1 MAPPMRTVIAASLLA
16 LSVLPISLGLSLGL
30 GGCSKD
36 DPKDTPKAAPKTPEK
51 IPEDFV
57 MNDFFQDGK
66 TAKPIVDASVE
77 GGLFAGAGD
86 GGAGAAAAATGGG
99 DEDGPSIDRKFKV
112 TEPGAEPR
120 APRRYAFK
128 PTPET
133 RVMTMK
139 ASITREAG
147 GQRQAQEQPLPALTL
162 TFTAKPK
169 GKGFR
174 MEGTIQKLELPPEN
188 GKPPSPEAV
197 AALAALKGVGVSLDV
212 TPRGGLGEVKFE
224 GKQVPKGADEI
235 LGLVNQAFEVI
246 LAPLPEEPIGVG
258 GKWEEQATTRERGI
272 EAKTTTTFTLKEWG
286 DGGVIIDGTTI
297 GKSPKQ
303 ALKGDPRIP
312 PGATVEIEQK
322 NELHYE
328 LKPTAV
334 ATKVTA
340 DTSKVVKVEVPQGG
354 KTMTETQTIKVKIAI
369 DTPAK

>member
-1 MAPPMRTVIAASLLA
+1 MAPPMRTVIAAFLLA
-16 LSVLPISLGLSLGL
+16 LSVSPALVA
-30 GGCSKD
+30 CSKD

-66 TAKPIVDASVE
+66 TARPIVDASVE
-77 GGLFAGAGD
+77 GGLFAGGGD
-86 GGAGAAAAATGGG
+86 AGAGATGATAGGG
-99 DEDGPSIDRKFKV
+99 DEEGPSIDRKFKV

-169 GKGFR
+169 GKGMFR
-174 MEGTIQKLELPPEN
+174 MEGVIQKLELPPEN
-188 GKPPSPEAV
+188 GKPPSAEAV

-212 TPRGGLGEVKFE
+212 SPRGGLGEVKFE

-246 LAPLPEEPIGVG
+246 LAPLPDEPIGVG

-286 DGGVIIDGTTI
+286 DGGVVIDGVTV

-322 NELHYE
+322 NDLHYE

-369 DTPAK
+369 ETPAK